1 MLTAAFIV
9 QQQSLE
15 VVSETVG
22 TIKPK
27 LYFLSGPL
35 QKGYADP
42 QFMLFFF
49 FHLFQDLLFNYSQ
62 GLELNQNDFSNSGAP
77 VEYHVEK
84 EAFFLSFKTLSPLF
98 MGNDNVLNINSPSD
112 TQR

>member
-1 MLTAAFIV
+1 MV

-15 VVSETVG
+15 VVSEMVG
-22 TIKPK
+22 AIKPK

-35 QKGYADP
+35 QKGYADSR
-42 QFMLFFF
+42 FMLGFF
-49 FHLFQDLLFNYSQ
+49 FHPLQDLHFNCSQ
-62 GLELNQNDFSNSGAP
+62 GLELNQNDFPNSGAP

-98 MGNDNVLNINSPSD
+98 MDNDNVLNINSPSD